1 MNKIMK
7 SLEKIWKQTLQK
19 ANEKIKLGRMMTDI
33 VEEENMNISFLPKD
47 MQETIDFY
55 EKFGQPMEKRDI
67 QWKGWQQKV
76 KFD

>member
-67 QWKGWQQKV
+67 QWKGWQQKLHG
-76 KFD
+76 